1 MTFAGDELTDTQV
14 AALRDRLDG
23 FTVDAVHAVLG
34 DDAWYA
40 LARGETT
47 PGRLATAD
55 GGRLSTLIRLFQLQ
69 VPIGRAAAETVFGE
83 LLGPLTGAGL
93 LTASAGEIRAAVD
106 VRPYGDEDH
115 DWWVVCD
122 LTPGLDG
129 RLSPMDPAYVLG
141 ISEASSSLAQLTSRG
156 EIDSALD
163 LGTGCGVQSLHL
175 SSHAARVVATD
186 VNPRALAMA
195 RLTARLN
202 EIELDVRDGS
212 LFEPVAG
219 ERFDLIATNPPFV
232 VSPPDG
238 DRLVYRETAFPGDDV
253 VRHVV
258 QGAAAHLRDGGWCHV
273 LAAWIHAEGEPWE
286 ERLARWIEP
295 TGLDAWV
302 VQRERADLATYA
314 EMWLADG
321 GHKGAPDYVSRY
333 ERWMRWFAD
342 QGVEAMGFGWI
353 SLRKADRDVP
363 AVRIEEWAGD
373 VGQPMGPATVQWG
386 SRVDALDV
394 SDDVLAVPWQL
405 ADDATQ
411 VTYGAV
417 GAEDP
422 AAITVRLEH
431 GPRRTARLDTI
442 EAGLLSACDGE
453 LTAGQI
459 LDALATLLGQDRAEL
474 RASYAPVVR
483 ELIADG
489 FLYPAH

>member
-1 MTFAGDELTDTQV
+1 MTFAGDELTGAQV
-14 AALRDRLDG
+14 AALRERLDG

-47 PGRLATAD
+47 PGRLATTSGD
-55 GGRLSTLIRLFQLQ
+55 RLSTLIRLFQLQ
-69 VPIGRAAAETVFGE
+69 AVVDRSAAEAVFGE
-83 LLGPLTGAGL
+83 LLGAI
-93 LTASAGEIRAAVD
+93 ASAGVVVCSGDEVRAAVD
-106 VRPYGDEDH
+106 IRPYGDEGH

-129 RLSPMDPAYVLG
+129 RLAPMDPAYVLG
-141 ISEASSSLAQLTSRG
+141 ISEASSSLAQLTSRREVG
-156 EIDSALD
+156 RALD

-175 SSHAARVVATD
+175 ATRSARVVATD

-202 EIELDVRDGS
+202 EVDIDVREGS

-238 DRLVYRETAFPGDDV
+238 ERLVYRETEFPGDDV
-253 VRHVV
+253 VRRVV
-258 QGAAAHLRDGGWCHV
+258 QGANGHLREDGWCHI
-273 LAAWIHAEGEPWE
+273 LAAWIHTDDEPWQ

-321 GHKGAPDYVSRY
+321 GHKGAPDYPKRY
-333 ERWMRWFAD
+333 ERWLRWFAEQRID
-342 QGVEAMGFGWI
+342 AMGFGWI
-353 SLRKADRDVP
+353 SLRRAEREVP
-363 AVRIEEWAGD
+363 AVRIEEWTGE
-373 VGQPMGPATVQWG
+373 VGQPMGAAALAWAGRT
-386 SRVDALDV
+386 DALER
-394 SDDVLAVPWQL
+394 SDDILDTAWQL
-405 ADDATQ
+405 APDATQ
-411 VTYGAV
+411 ITYGGV

-431 GPRRTARLDTI
+431 GPRRSARLDTI
-442 EAGLLSACDGE
+442 ETGLLSASDGE

-474 RASYAPVVR
+474 RATYAPVVR

-489 FLYPAH
+489 FLHPAG